1 MELLKQIGMSLL
13 AVGFGVFGIAWQI
26 FQWRGEMP
34 GRLIIWIGIIPVPIG
49 LVGLLSFIVGAHE
62 LGKLMHLF

>member
-1 MELLKQIGMSLL
+1 MEILKQIGMGLL
-13 AVGFGVFGIAWQI
+13 LIGFGVFGIAWQL

-34 GRLIIWIGIIPVPIG
+34 SRLIIWIGIIPVPIG
-49 LVGLLSFIVGAHE
+49 LAGILSFIVGTHE